1 VVREGAKGV
10 KDGGVPFR
18 RKILELQARVH
29 FFLWGGR
36 GLSCFRWRSPN
47 PFFSSSLPQAL
58 SRAKADVEAHEA
70 ALADAAGPKFMTRD
84 EFKQYGA
91 TLREKTHVYKR
102 MKQELG
108 DARAELVRV

>member
-1 VVREGAKGV
+1 VLKSQAFYLTNITLILPLFTFTTCHWHDIQALHRAKG
-10 KDGGVPFR
+10 
-18 RKILELQARVH
+18 E
-29 FFLWGGR
+29 
-36 GLSCFRWRSPN
+36 
-47 PFFSSSLPQAL
+47 
-58 SRAKADVEAHEA
+58 VESHEA
-70 ALADAAGPKFMTRD
+70 SLADAAGPKFMTRD

>member
-1 VVREGAKGV
+1 M
-10 KDGGVPFR
+10 
-18 RKILELQARVH
+18 
-29 FFLWGGR
+29 
-36 GLSCFRWRSPN
+36 
-47 PFFSSSLPQAL
+47 
-58 SRAKADVEAHEA
+58 EAHEA

-108 DARAELVRV
+108 DTRAELVRE